1 MIKCR
6 SFGDFCL
13 WILMMSSSGLIW
25 LSIPTIIIALVGWA
39 CILFTN
45 YPISKAGVVWMT
57 GGGVAMLVGG
67 YLGVISLAYYFAN
80 RLWTDDKDF

>member
-13 WILMMSSSGLIW
+13 WILMLISSGFIW

-39 CILFTN
+39 CIFLTD
-45 YPISKAGVVWMT
+45 YPVSKAGVAWMT

-67 YLGVISLAYYFAN
+67 YLGVISLACYFAN
-80 RLWTDDKDF
+80 HQWDDKDF